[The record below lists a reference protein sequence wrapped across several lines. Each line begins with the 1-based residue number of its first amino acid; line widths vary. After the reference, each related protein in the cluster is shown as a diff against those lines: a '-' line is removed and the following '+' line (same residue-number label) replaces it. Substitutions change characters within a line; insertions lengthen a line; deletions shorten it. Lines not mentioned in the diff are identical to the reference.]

1 MNSQIRNML
10 VGWAEKYNDPKYF
23 QEDPIA
29 FPREFASRLSAGKAS
44 LADVEIAALLSAH
57 LAWGR
62 RAMIVRDCGRM
73 FDEMDWRPYD
83 YVMCGDYRDENASLH
98 RTIKWSEFAA
108 ICGRLRELYSRRKS
122 LEGLTDEEFRIKV
135 YGQKADPKA
144 PNKKISMMRRWM
156 VRDDGKVDLGLWKA
170 SDKRD
175 LILPLDV
182 HVYAQAV
189 DLGLTSRR
197 QKDIVTAREITDAF
211 LEIFPDDPCLG
222 DFALFG
228 YGVTNKI

>member
-1 MNSQIRNML
+1 MTAEIRETL
-10 VGWAEKYNDPKYF
+10 VGWAHEYNDPKYF

-29 FPREFASRLSAGKAS
+29 FPREFAVRLSCGQAS

-62 RAMIVRDCGRM
+62 RAMIVRDCTRM
-73 FDEMDWRPYD
+73 FDEMDWKPYA
-83 YVMCGDYRDENASLH
+83 YVMNGEYRNEDASLH
-98 RTIKWSEFAA
+98 RTIKWSEFAG
-108 ICGRLRELYSRRKS
+108 ICRRLRDLYSGTDS
-122 LEGLTDEEFRIKV
+122 LEGLTDADFRVKV
-135 YGQKADPKA
+135 YGQKEDRKA

-228 YGVTNKI
+228 YGVHNR